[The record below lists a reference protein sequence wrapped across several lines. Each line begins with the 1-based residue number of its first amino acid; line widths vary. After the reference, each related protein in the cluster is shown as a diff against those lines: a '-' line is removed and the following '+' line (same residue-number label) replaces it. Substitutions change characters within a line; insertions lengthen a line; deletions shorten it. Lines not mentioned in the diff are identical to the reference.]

1 MDTKL
6 KNRHKLAIVL
16 ILLIIAIPT
25 MAVLSGYHAY
35 SRESEEL
42 QNELDEAA
50 LCSSDFLEEFVWAS
64 YILYSTESDAGMSKV
79 EKEQELEYDFQ
90 EEMLEFDTLYPYLEY
105 SVEDETGELVTE
117 SVVDSGKK
125 SLSSYGLAMTI
136 RYDENGIPEAKIQS
150 GEYRSGQIRELRSVL
165 NEFSR
170 RIQERYEY
178 SDRESSDVYMKTPK
192 NRTFTFAMTES
203 NLKAYMDNWYYT
215 GYTVPERTSGTI
227 LILICVV
234 AAAALLLPVFSTL
247 HTGDERIFRCPVEI
261 VLAAA
266 FFGYIVLFDNL
277 WYLFSRNQGRVEAL
291 DVLVWAG
298 VFAGTYWAAANVRH
312 LLTMGLKGYLK
323 ESSLIVRSSGKIL
336 KGGRW
341 VIEKCKAGVDK
352 IYHSFDHI
360 DIDDKNNK
368 FILKLVLVNFVILVC
383 ICSIWFFGIIA
394 LVIYSIILYLIL
406 RKYFNDLKAKYAIL
420 LKATNQMAEGNLDV
434 EITEDLG
441 IFTPFKKEMEKIR
454 QGFKLAVDKE
464 VKSQRMKTELITNVS
479 HDLKTPLTAIITYV
493 NLLKEER
500 DEEKQREYI
509 DVLER
514 KSLRLKVLI
523 EDLFEISKANSQN
536 VTLNVVD
543 VDIVNLFKQVK
554 LEMEDKITAAGLE
567 FRCEYPEEK
576 IVIPLD
582 SQKTYRIFENLLVN
596 ITKYAM
602 PHTRVYV
609 QIGRKEGKTFI
620 RLKNISAAELNF
632 KPEELTERFVRG
644 DVSRNTEGSGLGLAI
659 VKSFVELQK
668 GELKIE
674 TEADLFKVEIQ
685 F

>member
-6 KNRHKLAIVL
+6 KNRHKLAVVL
-16 ILLIIAIPT
+16 ILLMIAIPT
-25 MAVLSGYHAY
+25 MAVLSGYRGY
-35 SRESEEL
+35 SQESEEL
-42 QNELDEAA
+42 QNALDEAA
-50 LCSSDFLEEFVWAS
+50 FCSSDFMEEFVWAS
-64 YILYSTESDAGMSKV
+64 YILYSTESDAGMSKI
-79 EKEQELEYDFQ
+79 EKEQELEYLFQ
-90 EEMLEFDTLYPYLEY
+90 EEMQMFDALYPYLEY
-105 SVEDETGELVTE
+105 SVEDENGELVAE

-136 RYDENGIPEAKIQS
+136 RYDENGIPEAKIQA
-150 GEYRSGQIRELRSVL
+150 GEHKTGQIRELRSVL
-165 NEFSR
+165 NGFSR
-170 RIQERYEY
+170 RVQERYQY
-178 SDRESSDVYMKTPK
+178 SDGENQDVYMKTPK

-203 NLKAYMDNWYYT
+203 NLKAYMDNWHYAS
-215 GYTVPERTSGTI
+215 YTVSERTSGI
-227 LILICVV
+227 IIMLLCVT
-234 AAAALLLPVFSTL
+234 AAAALLLPFFSTL
-247 HTGDERIFRCPVEI
+247 HTGGERIFRCPVEI
-261 VLAAA
+261 VVAAA
-266 FFGYIVLFDNL
+266 FFGYIILFDNL
-277 WYLFSRNQGRVEAL
+277 WYLFSRNQGRVEAV

-298 VFAGTYWAAANVRH
+298 VFAGTYWVAANVRH
-312 LLTMGLKGYLK
+312 LFTMGLKGYLK
-323 ESSLIVRSSGKIL
+323 EYSLIVRSSGKIR
-336 KGGRW
+336 KGVRW
-341 VIEKCKAGVDK
+341 MIERCKAGVDK
-352 IYHSFDHI
+352 VYHSFDHI
-360 DIDDKNNK
+360 DLDDKNNK

-394 LVIYSIILYLIL
+394 LVIYSVILYLIL
-406 RKYFNDLKAKYAIL
+406 RKYFNDLKAKYAVL

-441 IFTPFKKEMEKIR
+441 IFTPFKAEMEKIR
-454 QGFKLAVDKE
+454 QGFKLAVNKE

-493 NLLKEER
+493 NLLKEEK
-500 DEEKQREYI
+500 DEEKQKEYI

-543 VDIVNLFKQVK
+543 VDLVNLFKQVK

-567 FRCEYPEEK
+567 FRCDYPEEK

-582 SQKTYRIFENLLVN
+582 SQKTFRIFENLLVN

-609 QIGRKEGKTFI
+609 RIAKEDGKTVI
-620 RLKNISAAELNF
+620 QLKNISAQELNF
-632 KPEELTERFVRG
+632 NPEELTERFVRG
-644 DVSRNTEGSGLGLAI
+644 DASRNTEGSGLGLAI

-668 GELKIE
+668 GKMKIE
-674 TEADLFKVEIQ
+674 TEADLFKVEIT

>member
-6 KNRHKLAIVL
+6 KNRHKLAVVL
-16 ILLIIAIPT
+16 ILLMIAIQT
-25 MAVLSGYHAY
+25 MVVLSGYRGY
-35 SRESEEL
+35 SQESEEL

-50 LCSSDFLEEFVWAS
+50 FCSSDFMEEFVWAS
-64 YILYSTESDAGMSKV
+64 YILYSTESDAGMSKI
-79 EKEQELEYDFQ
+79 EKEQELEYLFQ
-90 EEMLEFDTLYPYLEY
+90 EEMQMFDTLYPYLEY
-105 SVEDETGELVTE
+105 SVEDEKGELVAE

-136 RYDENGIPEAKIQS
+136 RYDENGIPEAKIQA
-150 GEYRSGQIRELRSVL
+150 GEYKTGQIRELRSVL
-165 NEFSR
+165 NGFSR
-170 RIQERYEY
+170 RVQERYQY
-178 SDRESSDVYMKTPK
+178 SNGENQDIYMKTPK

-203 NLKAYMDNWYYT
+203 NLKAYMDNWHYT
-215 GYTVPERTSGTI
+215 SYAVSERTSGI
-227 LILICVV
+227 IIMLLCVT
-234 AAAALLLPVFSTL
+234 AAAALLLPFFSTL
-247 HTGDERIFRCPVEI
+247 HTGGEKIFRCPVEI
-261 VLAAA
+261 VAAAA
-266 FFGYIVLFDNL
+266 FFGYIVLFNNL
-277 WYLFSRNQGRVEAL
+277 WYLFSRNQGRVEAA

-298 VFAGTYWAAANVRH
+298 VFAGTYWMAANVRH
-312 LLTMGLKGYLK
+312 LFTMGLKGYLK
-323 ESSLIVRSSGKIL
+323 EFSLIVRSSGKIK
-336 KGGRW
+336 KGVRRM
-341 VIEKCKAGVDK
+341 IERCKAGLDK
-352 IYHSFDHI
+352 VYHFFDHI
-360 DIDDKNNK
+360 DLDDKNNK

-394 LVIYSIILYLIL
+394 LVIYSVILYLIL
-406 RKYFNDLKAKYAIL
+406 RKYFNDLKAKYAVL

-441 IFTPFKKEMEKIR
+441 IFTPFKAEMEKIR
-454 QGFKLAVDKE
+454 QGFKLAVNKE

-493 NLLKEER
+493 NLLKEEK
-500 DEEKQREYI
+500 DEEKQKEYI

-523 EDLFEISKANSQN
+523 EDLFEISKVNSQN

-543 VDIVNLFKQVK
+543 VDLVNLFKQVK

-567 FRCEYPEEK
+567 FRCDYPEEK

-582 SQKTYRIFENLLVN
+582 SQKTFRIFENLLVN

-609 QIGRKEGKTFI
+609 RIAKEAGKTVI
-620 RLKNISAAELNF
+620 QLKNISAQELNF
-632 KPEELTERFVRG
+632 NPEELTERFVRG
-644 DVSRNTEGSGLGLAI
+644 DASRNTEGSGLGLAI

-668 GELKIE
+668 GKMKIE
-674 TEADLFKVEIQ
+674 TEADLFKVEIT

>member
-35 SRESEEL
+35 SQESENL

-64 YILYSTESDAGMSKV
+64 YILYSTESDVGMSRV

-90 EEMLEFDTLYPYLEY
+90 DEMLEFDTLYPYLEY
-105 SVEDETGELVTE
+105 SVEDETGEPVTE

-125 SLSSYGLAMTI
+125 SIASYGLAMTI
-136 RYDENGIPEAKIQS
+136 RYDENGIPEAKIQA

-165 NEFSR
+165 NGFSR
-170 RIQERYEY
+170 RVQERYEY
-178 SDRESSDVYMKTPK
+178 SDRESQDAYMNTPK
-192 NRTFTFAMTES
+192 NRTFTFAMTKS

-215 GYTVPERTSGTI
+215 GYAVSERTSGVI
-227 LILICVV
+227 LILLCVV
-234 AAAALLLPVFSTL
+234 AAAALLLPIFSTL

-261 VLAAA
+261 VVAAA

-312 LLTMGLKGYLK
+312 LFTMGLKGYLK
-323 ESSLIVRSSGKIL
+323 ESSLIVRSSGKIR
-336 KGGRW
+336 KGVRW
-341 VIEKCKAGVDK
+341 IIEKCKEGVDK
-352 IYHSFDHI
+352 IYRSFDHI
-360 DIDDKNNK
+360 DMDDKNNK

-383 ICSIWFFGIIA
+383 ICSIWVFGIIA

-420 LKATNQMAEGNLDV
+420 LKTTNQMAEGNLDV

-493 NLLKEER
+493 NLLKEEK
-500 DEEKQREYI
+500 DEEKQKEYI

-543 VDIVNLFKQVK
+543 VDIINLFKQVK
-554 LEMEDKITAAGLE
+554 LEMEDKIAAAGLE
-567 FRCEYPEEK
+567 FRCDYPEEK

-609 QIGRKEGKTFI
+609 QIFRKEGKTII

>member
-6 KNRHKLAIVL
+6 KNRHKLAVVL
-16 ILLIIAIPT
+16 ILLMIAIPT
-25 MAVLSGYHAY
+25 MAVLSGYRGY
-35 SRESEEL
+35 SQESEEL
-42 QNELDEAA
+42 QNALNEAA
-50 LCSSDFLEEFVWAS
+50 FCSSDFMEEFVWAS
-64 YILYSTESDAGMSKV
+64 YILYSTESDAGMSKI
-79 EKEQELEYDFQ
+79 EKEQELEYLFQ
-90 EEMLEFDTLYPYLEY
+90 EEMQMFDALYPYLEY
-105 SVEDETGELVTE
+105 FVEDENGELVAE

-136 RYDENGIPEAKIQS
+136 RYDENGIPEAKIQA
-150 GEYRSGQIRELRSVL
+150 GEHKTGQIRELRSVL
-165 NEFSR
+165 NGFSR
-170 RIQERYEY
+170 RVQERYQY
-178 SDRESSDVYMKTPK
+178 SDGENQDVYMKTPK

-203 NLKAYMDNWYYT
+203 NLKAYMDNWHYAS
-215 GYTVPERTSGTI
+215 YTVSERTSGI
-227 LILICVV
+227 IIMLLCVT
-234 AAAALLLPVFSTL
+234 AAAALLLPFFSTL
-247 HTGDERIFRCPVEI
+247 HTGGERIFRCPVEI
-261 VLAAA
+261 VVAAA
-266 FFGYIVLFDNL
+266 FFGYIILFDNL
-277 WYLFSRNQGRVEAL
+277 WYLFSGNQGRVEAV

-298 VFAGTYWAAANVRH
+298 VFAGTYWVAANVRH
-312 LLTMGLKGYLK
+312 LFTMGLKGYLK
-323 ESSLIVRSSGKIL
+323 EYSLIVRSSGKIC
-336 KGGRW
+336 KGVRW
-341 VIEKCKAGVDK
+341 MIERCKAGVDK
-352 IYHSFDHI
+352 VYHSFDHI
-360 DIDDKNNK
+360 DLDDKNNK

-394 LVIYSIILYLIL
+394 LVIYSVILYLIL
-406 RKYFNDLKAKYAIL
+406 RKYFNDLKAKYAVL

-441 IFTPFKKEMEKIR
+441 IFTPFKAEMEKIR
-454 QGFKLAVDKE
+454 QGFKLAVNKE

-493 NLLKEER
+493 NLLKEEK
-500 DEEKQREYI
+500 DEEKQKEYI

-543 VDIVNLFKQVK
+543 VDLVNLFKQVK

-567 FRCEYPEEK
+567 FRCDYPEEK

-582 SQKTYRIFENLLVN
+582 SQKTFRIFENLLVN

-609 QIGRKEGKTFI
+609 RIAKEDGKTVI
-620 RLKNISAAELNF
+620 QLKNISAQELNF
-632 KPEELTERFVRG
+632 NPEELTERFVRG
-644 DVSRNTEGSGLGLAI
+644 DASRNTEGSGLGLAI

-668 GELKIE
+668 GKMKIE
-674 TEADLFKVEIQ
+674 TEADLFKVEIT

>member
-1 MDTKL
+1 
-6 KNRHKLAIVL
+6 
-16 ILLIIAIPT
+16 
-25 MAVLSGYHAY
+25 
-35 SRESEEL
+35 
-42 QNELDEAA
+42 
-50 LCSSDFLEEFVWAS
+50 
-64 YILYSTESDAGMSKV
+64 
-79 EKEQELEYDFQ
+79 
-90 EEMLEFDTLYPYLEY
+90 MLP
-105 SVEDETGELVTE
+105 
-117 SVVDSGKK
+117 
-125 SLSSYGLAMTI
+125 I
-136 RYDENGIPEAKIQS
+136 
-150 GEYRSGQIRELRSVL
+150 
-165 NEFSR
+165 
-170 RIQERYEY
+170 
-178 SDRESSDVYMKTPK
+178 
-192 NRTFTFAMTES
+192 
-203 NLKAYMDNWYYT
+203 
-215 GYTVPERTSGTI
+215 
-227 LILICVV
+227 
-234 AAAALLLPVFSTL
+234 FSTL

-261 VLAAA
+261 VVAAA

-312 LLTMGLKGYLK
+312 LFTMGLKGYLK
-323 ESSLIVRSSGKIL
+323 ESSLIVRSSGKIR
-336 KGGRW
+336 KGVRW
-341 VIEKCKAGVDK
+341 IIEKCKEGVDK
-352 IYHSFDHI
+352 IYRSFDHI
-360 DIDDKNNK
+360 DMDDKNNK

-383 ICSIWFFGIIA
+383 ICSIWVFGIIA

-420 LKATNQMAEGNLDV
+420 LKTTNQMAEGNLDV

-493 NLLKEER
+493 NLLKEEK
-500 DEEKQREYI
+500 DEEKQKEYI

-543 VDIVNLFKQVK
+543 VDIINLFKQVK
-554 LEMEDKITAAGLE
+554 LEMEDKIAAAGLE
-567 FRCEYPEEK
+567 FRCDYPEEK

-609 QIGRKEGKTFI
+609 QIFRKEGKTII

>member
-25 MAVLSGYHAY
+25 MAVLSGYRAY
-35 SRESEEL
+35 SQESENL

-64 YILYSTESDAGMSKV
+64 YILYSTESDVGMSRV

-90 EEMLEFDTLYPYLEY
+90 DEMLEFDTLYPYLEY

-125 SLSSYGLAMTI
+125 SIASYGLAMTI
-136 RYDENGIPEAKIQS
+136 RYDENGIPEAKIQA

-165 NEFSR
+165 NGFSR
-170 RIQERYEY
+170 RVQERYEY
-178 SDRESSDVYMKTPK
+178 SDRESQDAYMKTPK
-192 NRTFTFAMTES
+192 NRTFTFAMTKS
-203 NLKAYMDNWYYT
+203 NLKAYMDNWHYT
-215 GYTVPERTSGTI
+215 GYAVSERTSGVI
-227 LILICVV
+227 LILLCIV
-234 AAAALLLPVFSTL
+234 AAAALLLPIFSTL

-261 VLAAA
+261 VVAAA

-312 LLTMGLKGYLK
+312 LFTMGLKGYLK
-323 ESSLIVRSSGKIL
+323 GSSLIVRSSGKIR
-336 KGGRW
+336 KGVRW
-341 VIEKCKAGVDK
+341 IIEKCKEGVDK
-352 IYHSFDHI
+352 IYRSFDHI
-360 DIDDKNNK
+360 DMDDKNNK

-383 ICSIWFFGIIA
+383 ICSIWVFGIIA

-493 NLLKEER
+493 NLLKEEK
-500 DEEKQREYI
+500 DEEKQKEYI

-543 VDIVNLFKQVK
+543 VDIINLFKQVK
-554 LEMEDKITAAGLE
+554 LEMEDKIAAAGLE
-567 FRCEYPEEK
+567 FRCDYPEEK

-609 QIGRKEGKTFI
+609 QIFRKEGKTII

>member
-35 SRESEEL
+35 SQESENL

-64 YILYSTESDAGMSKV
+64 YILYSTESDVGMSRV

-90 EEMLEFDTLYPYLEY
+90 DEMLEFDTLYPYLEY

-125 SLSSYGLAMTI
+125 SIASYGLAMTI
-136 RYDENGIPEAKIQS
+136 RYDENGIPEAKIQA

-165 NEFSR
+165 NGFSR
-170 RIQERYEY
+170 KVQERYEY
-178 SDRESSDVYMKTPK
+178 SDRESSEAYMKTPK
-192 NRTFTFAMTES
+192 NRTFTFAMTKS
-203 NLKAYMDNWYYT
+203 NLKAYMDNWLYT
-215 GYTVPERTSGTI
+215 GYEVSERTSGVI
-227 LILICVV
+227 LIFLCVV
-234 AAAALLLPVFSTL
+234 AAAALLLPIFSTL

-261 VLAAA
+261 VVAAA

-277 WYLFSRNQGRVEAL
+277 WYLFSRNQGRVEVL
-291 DVLVWAG
+291 DVLVWTG

-312 LLTMGLKGYLK
+312 LFTMGLKGYLK
-323 ESSLIVRSSGKIL
+323 EYSLIVRSSGKIR
-336 KGGRW
+336 KGVRW
-341 VIEKCKAGVDK
+341 IIEKCKEGVDK
-352 IYHSFDHI
+352 IYRSFDHI
-360 DIDDKNNK
+360 DMDDKNNK

-383 ICSIWFFGIIA
+383 ICSIWVFGIIA
-394 LVIYSIILYLIL
+394 LVIYSVILYLIL

-420 LKATNQMAEGNLDV
+420 LKTTNQMAEGNLDV

-493 NLLKEER
+493 NLLKEEK
-500 DEEKQREYI
+500 DEEKQKEYI

-543 VDIVNLFKQVK
+543 VDIINLFKQVK
-554 LEMEDKITAAGLE
+554 LEMEDKIAAAGLE
-567 FRCEYPEEK
+567 FRCDYPEEK

-609 QIGRKEGKTFI
+609 QIFRKEGKTII

-674 TEADLFKVEIQ
+674 TEADLFKVEIT

>member
-16 ILLIIAIPT
+16 ILLIISIPT
-25 MAVLSGYHAY
+25 MAVLSGYYAY

-170 RIQERYEY
+170 KVQERYEY
-178 SDRESSDVYMKTPK
+178 SDRESQDVYMKTPK

-203 NLKAYMDNWYYT
+203 NLKAYMDNWHYT

-312 LLTMGLKGYLK
+312 LFTMGLKGYLK
-323 ESSLIVRSSGKIL
+323 ESSLIVRSSGKIS
-336 KGGRW
+336 KGVRW
-341 VIEKCKAGVDK
+341 IIEKCKEGVDK
-352 IYHSFDHI
+352 IYRSFDHI
-360 DIDDKNNK
+360 DMDDKNNK

-383 ICSIWFFGIIA
+383 ICSIWVFGIIA

-493 NLLKEER
+493 NLLKEEK
-500 DEEKQREYI
+500 DEEKQKEYI

-543 VDIVNLFKQVK
+543 VDIINLFKQVK
-554 LEMEDKITAAGLE
+554 LEMEDKIVAAGLE
-567 FRCEYPEEK
+567 FRCDYQEEK

-609 QIGRKEGKTFI
+609 QIGRKEGKTII

-659 VKSFVELQK
+659 AKSFVELQK

>member
-1 MDTKL
+1 
-6 KNRHKLAIVL
+6 
-16 ILLIIAIPT
+16 
-25 MAVLSGYHAY
+25 
-35 SRESEEL
+35 
-42 QNELDEAA
+42 
-50 LCSSDFLEEFVWAS
+50 
-64 YILYSTESDAGMSKV
+64 
-79 EKEQELEYDFQ
+79 
-90 EEMLEFDTLYPYLEY
+90 
-105 SVEDETGELVTE
+105 
-117 SVVDSGKK
+117 
-125 SLSSYGLAMTI
+125 
-136 RYDENGIPEAKIQS
+136 
-150 GEYRSGQIRELRSVL
+150 
-165 NEFSR
+165 
-170 RIQERYEY
+170 
-178 SDRESSDVYMKTPK
+178 
-192 NRTFTFAMTES
+192 
-203 NLKAYMDNWYYT
+203 
-215 GYTVPERTSGTI
+215 
-227 LILICVV
+227 
-234 AAAALLLPVFSTL
+234 
-247 HTGDERIFRCPVEI
+247 
-261 VLAAA
+261 
-266 FFGYIVLFDNL
+266 
-277 WYLFSRNQGRVEAL
+277 
-291 DVLVWAG
+291 
-298 VFAGTYWAAANVRH
+298 
-312 LLTMGLKGYLK
+312 MGLKGYLK
-323 ESSLIVRSSGKIL
+323 ESSLIVRSSGKIR
-336 KGGRW
+336 KGVRW
-341 VIEKCKAGVDK
+341 IIEKCKEGVDK
-352 IYHSFDHI
+352 IYRSFDHI
-360 DIDDKNNK
+360 DMDDKNNK

-383 ICSIWFFGIIA
+383 ICSIWVFGIIA

-420 LKATNQMAEGNLDV
+420 LKTTNQMAEGNLDV

-493 NLLKEER
+493 NLLKEEK
-500 DEEKQREYI
+500 DEEKQKEYI

-543 VDIVNLFKQVK
+543 VDIINLFKQVK
-554 LEMEDKITAAGLE
+554 LEMEDKIAAAGLE
-567 FRCEYPEEK
+567 FRCDYPEEK

-609 QIGRKEGKTFI
+609 QIFRKEGKTII

>member
-25 MAVLSGYHAY
+25 MAVLSGYYAY

-203 NLKAYMDNWYYT
+203 NLKAYMDNWHYT

-312 LLTMGLKGYLK
+312 LFTMGLKGYLK
-323 ESSLIVRSSGKIL
+323 ESSLIVRSSGKIS
-336 KGGRW
+336 KGVRW
-341 VIEKCKAGVDK
+341 IIEKCKEGVDK
-352 IYHSFDHI
+352 IYRSFDHI
-360 DIDDKNNK
+360 DMDDKNNK

-383 ICSIWFFGIIA
+383 ICSIWVFGIIA

-493 NLLKEER
+493 NLLKEEK
-500 DEEKQREYI
+500 DEEKQKEYI

-543 VDIVNLFKQVK
+543 VDIINLFKQVK
-554 LEMEDKITAAGLE
+554 LEMEDKIAAAGLE
-567 FRCEYPEEK
+567 FRCDYQEEK

-609 QIGRKEGKTFI
+609 QIGRKEGKTII

-659 VKSFVELQK
+659 AKSFVELQK

>member
-6 KNRHKLAIVL
+6 KNRHKLAVVL
-16 ILLIIAIPT
+16 ILLMIAIPT
-25 MAVLSGYHAY
+25 MAVLSGYRGY
-35 SRESEEL
+35 SQESEEL
-42 QNELDEAA
+42 QNALDEAA
-50 LCSSDFLEEFVWAS
+50 FCSSDFMEEFVWAS
-64 YILYSTESDAGMSKV
+64 YILYSTESDAGMSKI
-79 EKEQELEYDFQ
+79 EKEQELEYLFQ
-90 EEMLEFDTLYPYLEY
+90 EEMQMFDALYPYLEY
-105 SVEDETGELVTE
+105 SVEDENGELVAE

-136 RYDENGIPEAKIQS
+136 RYDENGIPEAKIQA
-150 GEYRSGQIRELRSVL
+150 GEHKTGQIRELRSVL
-165 NEFSR
+165 NGFSR
-170 RIQERYEY
+170 RVQERYQY
-178 SDRESSDVYMKTPK
+178 SDGENQDVYMKTPK

-203 NLKAYMDNWYYT
+203 NLKAYMDNWHYAS
-215 GYTVPERTSGTI
+215 YTVSERTSGI
-227 LILICVV
+227 IIMLLCVT
-234 AAAALLLPVFSTL
+234 AAAALLLPFFSTL
-247 HTGDERIFRCPVEI
+247 HTGGERIFRCPVEI
-261 VLAAA
+261 VVAAA
-266 FFGYIVLFDNL
+266 FFGYIILFDNL
-277 WYLFSRNQGRVEAL
+277 WYLFSRNQGRVEAV

-298 VFAGTYWAAANVRH
+298 VFAGTYWVAANVRH
-312 LLTMGLKGYLK
+312 LFTMGLKGYLK
-323 ESSLIVRSSGKIL
+323 EYSLIVRSSGKIR
-336 KGGRW
+336 KGVRW
-341 VIEKCKAGVDK
+341 MIERCKAGVDK
-352 IYHSFDHI
+352 VYHSFDHI
-360 DIDDKNNK
+360 DLDDKNNK

-394 LVIYSIILYLIL
+394 LVIYSVILYLIL
-406 RKYFNDLKAKYAIL
+406 RKYFNDLKAKYAVL

-441 IFTPFKKEMEKIR
+441 IFTPFKAEMEKIR
-454 QGFKLAVDKE
+454 QGFKLAVNKE

-493 NLLKEER
+493 NLLKEEK
-500 DEEKQREYI
+500 DEEKQKEYI

-543 VDIVNLFKQVK
+543 VDLVNLFKQVK

-567 FRCEYPEEK
+567 FRCDYPEEK

-582 SQKTYRIFENLLVN
+582 SQKTFRIFENLLVN

-609 QIGRKEGKTFI
+609 RIAKEDGKTVI
-620 RLKNISAAELNF
+620 QLKNISAQELNF
-632 KPEELTERFVRG
+632 NPEKLTERFVRG
-644 DVSRNTEGSGLGLAI
+644 DASRNTEGSGLGLAI

-668 GELKIE
+668 GKMKIE
-674 TEADLFKVEIQ
+674 TEADLFKVEIT

>member
-6 KNRHKLAIVL
+6 KNRHKLAVVL
-16 ILLIIAIPT
+16 ILLMIAIPT
-25 MAVLSGYHAY
+25 MAVLSGYRGY
-35 SRESEEL
+35 SQESEEL
-42 QNELDEAA
+42 QNALDEAA
-50 LCSSDFLEEFVWAS
+50 FCSSDFMEEFVWAS
-64 YILYSTESDAGMSKV
+64 YILYSTESDAGMSKI
-79 EKEQELEYDFQ
+79 EKEQELEYLFQ
-90 EEMLEFDTLYPYLEY
+90 EEMQMFDALYPYLEY
-105 SVEDETGELVTE
+105 SVEDENGELVAE

-136 RYDENGIPEAKIQS
+136 RYDENGIPEAKIQA
-150 GEYRSGQIRELRSVL
+150 GEHKTGQIRELRSVL
-165 NEFSR
+165 NGFSR
-170 RIQERYEY
+170 RVQERYQY
-178 SDRESSDVYMKTPK
+178 SDGENQDVYMKTPK

-203 NLKAYMDNWYYT
+203 NLKAYMDNWHYAS
-215 GYTVPERTSGTI
+215 YTVSERTSGI
-227 LILICVV
+227 IIMLLCVT
-234 AAAALLLPVFSTL
+234 AAAALLLPFFSTL
-247 HTGDERIFRCPVEI
+247 HTGGERIFRCPVEI
-261 VLAAA
+261 VVAAA
-266 FFGYIVLFDNL
+266 FFGYIILFDNL
-277 WYLFSRNQGRVEAL
+277 WYLFSRNQGRVEAV

-298 VFAGTYWAAANVRH
+298 VFAGTYWVAANVRH
-312 LLTMGLKGYLK
+312 LFTMGLKGYLK
-323 ESSLIVRSSGKIL
+323 EYSLIVRSSGKIR
-336 KGGRW
+336 KGVRW
-341 VIEKCKAGVDK
+341 MIERCKAGVDK
-352 IYHSFDHI
+352 VYHSFDHI
-360 DIDDKNNK
+360 DLDDKNNK

-394 LVIYSIILYLIL
+394 LVIYSVILYLIL
-406 RKYFNDLKAKYAIL
+406 RKYFNDLKAKYAVL

-441 IFTPFKKEMEKIR
+441 IFTPFKAEMEKIR
-454 QGFKLAVDKE
+454 QGFKLAVNKE

-493 NLLKEER
+493 NLLKEEK
-500 DEEKQREYI
+500 DEEKQKEYI

-543 VDIVNLFKQVK
+543 VDLVNLFKQVK
-554 LEMEDKITAAGLE
+554 MEMEDKITAAGLE
-567 FRCEYPEEK
+567 FRCDYPEEK

-582 SQKTYRIFENLLVN
+582 SQKTFRIFENLLVN

-609 QIGRKEGKTFI
+609 RIAKEDGKTVI
-620 RLKNISAAELNF
+620 QLKNISAQELNF
-632 KPEELTERFVRG
+632 NPEELTERFVRG

-668 GELKIE
+668 GKMKIE
-674 TEADLFKVEIQ
+674 TEADLFKVEIT

>member
-6 KNRHKLAIVL
+6 KNRHKLAVVL
-16 ILLIIAIPT
+16 ILLMIAIPT
-25 MAVLSGYHAY
+25 MAVLSGYRGY
-35 SRESEEL
+35 SQESEEL
-42 QNELDEAA
+42 QNALNEAA
-50 LCSSDFLEEFVWAS
+50 FCSSDFMEEFVWAS
-64 YILYSTESDAGMSKV
+64 YILYSTESDAGMSKI
-79 EKEQELEYDFQ
+79 EKEQELEYLFQ
-90 EEMLEFDTLYPYLEY
+90 EEMQMFDALYPYLEY
-105 SVEDETGELVTE
+105 SVEDENGELVAE

-136 RYDENGIPEAKIQS
+136 RYDENGIPEAKIQA
-150 GEYRSGQIRELRSVL
+150 GEHKTGQIRELRSVL
-165 NEFSR
+165 NGFSR
-170 RIQERYEY
+170 RVQERYQY
-178 SDRESSDVYMKTPK
+178 SDGENQDVYMKTPK

-203 NLKAYMDNWYYT
+203 NLKAYMDNWHYAS
-215 GYTVPERTSGTI
+215 YTVSERTSGI
-227 LILICVV
+227 IIMLLCVT
-234 AAAALLLPVFSTL
+234 AAAALLLPFFSTL
-247 HTGDERIFRCPVEI
+247 HTGGERIFRCPVEI
-261 VLAAA
+261 VVAAA
-266 FFGYIVLFDNL
+266 FFGYIILFDNL
-277 WYLFSRNQGRVEAL
+277 WYLFSRNQGRVEAV

-298 VFAGTYWAAANVRH
+298 VFAGTYWVAANVRH
-312 LLTMGLKGYLK
+312 LFTMGLKGYLK
-323 ESSLIVRSSGKIL
+323 EYSLIVRSSGKIR
-336 KGGRW
+336 KGVRW
-341 VIEKCKAGVDK
+341 MIERCKAGVDK
-352 IYHSFDHI
+352 VYHSFDHI
-360 DIDDKNNK
+360 DLDDKNNK

-394 LVIYSIILYLIL
+394 LVIYSVILYLIL
-406 RKYFNDLKAKYAIL
+406 RKYFNDLKAKYAVL

-441 IFTPFKKEMEKIR
+441 IFTPFKAEMEKIR
-454 QGFKLAVDKE
+454 QGFKLAVNKE

-493 NLLKEER
+493 NLLKEEK
-500 DEEKQREYI
+500 DEEKQKEYI

-543 VDIVNLFKQVK
+543 VDLVNLFKQVK

-567 FRCEYPEEK
+567 FRCDYPEEK

-582 SQKTYRIFENLLVN
+582 SQKTFRIFENLLVN

-609 QIGRKEGKTFI
+609 RIAKEDGKTVI
-620 RLKNISAAELNF
+620 QLKNISAQELNF
-632 KPEELTERFVRG
+632 NPEELTERFVRG
-644 DVSRNTEGSGLGLAI
+644 DASRNTEGSGLGLAI

-668 GELKIE
+668 GKMKIE
-674 TEADLFKVEIQ
+674 TEADLFKVEIT

>member
-16 ILLIIAIPT
+16 ILLMIAIPT
-25 MAVLSGYHAY
+25 MAVLSGYPAY
-35 SRESEEL
+35 SRECENL

-90 EEMLEFDTLYPYLEY
+90 EELNEFDNLYPYLEY
-105 SVEDETGELVTE
+105 SVEDEEGKTVAE
-117 SVVDSGKK
+117 SVVNSGKK
-125 SLSSYGLAMTI
+125 SIASYGLAMTI
-136 RYDENGIPEAKIQS
+136 HYDRNGIPEAKIQA
-150 GEYRSGQIRELRSVL
+150 GEYKSGQIRELRSVL

-170 RIQERYEY
+170 NIQDRYQY
-178 SDRESSDVYMKTPK
+178 SAEESADVYMRTPK

-203 NLKAYMDNWYYT
+203 NLKAYMDNWHYT
-215 GYTVPERTSGTI
+215 GYMVSERTSGVI
-227 LILICVV
+227 LILLCVV
-234 AAAALLLPVFSTL
+234 AAAALLLPIFSTL
-247 HTGDERIFRCPVEI
+247 YTGTEKIFRCPMEI
-261 VLAAA
+261 VVAAA
-266 FFGYIVLFDNL
+266 FFGYIILFDNL

-291 DVLVWAG
+291 DVLVWTG

-312 LLTMGLKGYLK
+312 LFTMGLKGYLK
-323 ESSLIVRSSGKIL
+323 ENSLIVRFSGKIK
-336 KGGRW
+336 KGVRW
-341 VIEKCKAGVDK
+341 MIEKCKAGLDK
-352 IYHSFDHI
+352 IYRSFDYI
-360 DIDDKNNK
+360 DLDDKNNR

-383 ICSIWFFGIIA
+383 ICSIWVFGIIA
-394 LVIYSIILYLIL
+394 LVIYSVILFLIL

-441 IFTPFKKEMEKIR
+441 VFTPFKAEMEKIR

-493 NLLKEER
+493 NLLKEEK
-500 DEEKQREYI
+500 DEEKQKEYI

-554 LEMEDKITAAGLE
+554 LEMEDKFAAAGLE
-567 FRCEYPEEK
+567 FRCDYPEEK

-582 SQKTYRIFENLLVN
+582 SQKTFRIFENLLVN

-609 QIGRKEGKTFI
+609 RIAREAGKTVI
-620 RLKNISAAELNF
+620 QLKNMSAQELNF
-632 KPEELTERFVRG
+632 NPVELTERFVRG

-668 GELKIE
+668 GEMQIE
-674 TEADLFKVEIQ
+674 TEADLFKVEIT

>member
-25 MAVLSGYHAY
+25 MVVLSGYHAY
-35 SRESEEL
+35 SQESENL

-64 YILYSTESDAGMSKV
+64 YILYSTESDVGMSRV

-90 EEMLEFDTLYPYLEY
+90 DEMLEFDTLYPYLEY
-105 SVEDETGELVTE
+105 SVEDETGEPVTE

-125 SLSSYGLAMTI
+125 SIASYGLAMTI
-136 RYDENGIPEAKIQS
+136 RYDENGIPEAKIQA

-165 NEFSR
+165 NGFSR
-170 RIQERYEY
+170 RVQERYEY
-178 SDRESSDVYMKTPK
+178 SDRESQDAYMNTPK
-192 NRTFTFAMTES
+192 NRTFTFAMTKS

-215 GYTVPERTSGTI
+215 GYAVSERTSGVI
-227 LILICVV
+227 LILLCVV
-234 AAAALLLPVFSTL
+234 AAAALLLPIFSTL

-261 VLAAA
+261 VVAAA

-312 LLTMGLKGYLK
+312 LFTMGLKGYLK
-323 ESSLIVRSSGKIL
+323 ESSLIVRSSGKIR
-336 KGGRW
+336 KGVRW
-341 VIEKCKAGVDK
+341 IIEKCKEGVDK
-352 IYHSFDHI
+352 IYRSFDHI
-360 DIDDKNNK
+360 DMDDKNNK

-383 ICSIWFFGIIA
+383 ICSIWVFGIIA

-420 LKATNQMAEGNLDV
+420 LKTTNQMAEGNLDV

-493 NLLKEER
+493 NLLKEEK
-500 DEEKQREYI
+500 DEEKQKEYI

-543 VDIVNLFKQVK
+543 VDIINLFKQVK
-554 LEMEDKITAAGLE
+554 LEMEDKIAAAGLE
-567 FRCEYPEEK
+567 FRCDYPEEK

-609 QIGRKEGKTFI
+609 QIFRKEGKTII

>member
-35 SRESEEL
+35 SQESENL

-64 YILYSTESDAGMSKV
+64 YILYSTESDVGMSRV

-90 EEMLEFDTLYPYLEY
+90 DEMLEFDTLYPYLEY
-105 SVEDETGELVTE
+105 SVEDETGEPVTE

-125 SLSSYGLAMTI
+125 SIASYGLAMTI
-136 RYDENGIPEAKIQS
+136 RYDENGIPEAKIQA

-165 NEFSR
+165 NGFSR
-170 RIQERYEY
+170 RVQERYEY
-178 SDRESSDVYMKTPK
+178 SDRESQDAYMNTPK
-192 NRTFTFAMTES
+192 NRTFTFAMTKS

-215 GYTVPERTSGTI
+215 GYAVSERTSGVI
-227 LILICVV
+227 LILLCVV
-234 AAAALLLPVFSTL
+234 AAALLLPIFSTL

-261 VLAAA
+261 VVAAA

-312 LLTMGLKGYLK
+312 LFTMGLKGYLK
-323 ESSLIVRSSGKIL
+323 ESSLIVRSSGKIR
-336 KGGRW
+336 KGVRW
-341 VIEKCKAGVDK
+341 IIEKCKEGVDK
-352 IYHSFDHI
+352 IYRSFDHI
-360 DIDDKNNK
+360 DMDDKNNK

-383 ICSIWFFGIIA
+383 ICSIWVFGIIA

-420 LKATNQMAEGNLDV
+420 LKTTNQMAEGNLDV

-493 NLLKEER
+493 NLLKEEK
-500 DEEKQREYI
+500 DEEKQKEYI

-543 VDIVNLFKQVK
+543 VDIINLFKQVK
-554 LEMEDKITAAGLE
+554 LEMEDKIAAAGLE
-567 FRCEYPEEK
+567 FRCDYPEEK

-609 QIGRKEGKTFI
+609 QIFRKEGKTII

>member
-16 ILLIIAIPT
+16 ILLMIAIPT
-25 MAVLSGYHAY
+25 MAVLSGYSAY
-35 SRESEEL
+35 SRECEKL
-42 QNELDEAA
+42 QNELDEEA

-90 EEMLEFDTLYPYLEY
+90 EELNEFDNLYPYLEY
-105 SVEDETGELVTE
+105 SVEDEEGKTVAE
-117 SVVDSGKK
+117 SVVNSGKK
-125 SLSSYGLAMTI
+125 SIASYGLAMTI
-136 RYDENGIPEAKIQS
+136 HYDQNGIPEAKIQA
-150 GEYRSGQIRELRSVL
+150 GEYKSGQIRELRSVL

-170 RIQERYEY
+170 NIQDRYQY
-178 SDRESSDVYMKTPK
+178 SAEESADVYMRTPK

-203 NLKAYMDNWYYT
+203 NLKAYMDNWHYT
-215 GYTVPERTSGTI
+215 GYMVPERISGVI
-227 LILICVV
+227 LILLCVV
-234 AAAALLLPVFSTL
+234 AAAALLLPIFSTL
-247 HTGDERIFRCPVEI
+247 HTGTEKIFRCPMEI
-261 VLAAA
+261 VVAAA

-291 DVLVWAG
+291 DVLVWTG

-312 LLTMGLKGYLK
+312 LFTMGLKGYLK
-323 ESSLIVRSSGKIL
+323 ENSLIVHSSGKIK
-336 KGGRW
+336 KGVRW
-341 VIEKCKAGVDK
+341 MIEKCKAGLDK
-352 IYHSFDHI
+352 IYRSFDHI
-360 DIDDKNNK
+360 DLDDKNNR

-383 ICSIWFFGIIA
+383 ICSIWVFGIIA
-394 LVIYSIILYLIL
+394 LVIYSVILYLIL

-441 IFTPFKKEMEKIR
+441 VFTPFKAEMEKIR

-493 NLLKEER
+493 NLLKEEK
-500 DEEKQREYI
+500 DEEKQKEYI

-554 LEMEDKITAAGLE
+554 LEMEDKFAAAGLE
-567 FRCEYPEEK
+567 FRCDYPEEK

-582 SQKTYRIFENLLVN
+582 SQKTFRIFENLLVN

-609 QIGRKEGKTFI
+609 RIAREAGRTVI
-620 RLKNISAAELNF
+620 QLKNMSAQELNF
-632 KPEELTERFVRG
+632 NPEELTERFVRG

-659 VKSFVELQK
+659 VKSFVEVQK
-668 GELKIE
+668 GEMQIE
-674 TEADLFKVEIQ
+674 TEADLFKVEIT

>member
-35 SRESEEL
+35 SQESENL
-42 QNELDEAA
+42 QKELDEAA

-64 YILYSTESDAGMSKV
+64 YILYSTESDVGMSRV

-90 EEMLEFDTLYPYLEY
+90 DEMLEFDTLYPYLEY

-125 SLSSYGLAMTI
+125 SIASYGLAMTI
-136 RYDENGIPEAKIQS
+136 RYDENGIPEAKIQA

-165 NEFSR
+165 NGFSR
-170 RIQERYEY
+170 KVQERYEY
-178 SDRESSDVYMKTPK
+178 SDRESSEAYMKTPK
-192 NRTFTFAMTES
+192 NRTFTFAMTKS
-203 NLKAYMDNWYYT
+203 NLKAYMDNWHYT
-215 GYTVPERTSGTI
+215 GYTVSERTSGVI
-227 LILICVV
+227 LIFLCVV
-234 AAAALLLPVFSTL
+234 AAAALLLPIFSTL

-261 VLAAA
+261 VAAAA

-291 DVLVWAG
+291 DVLVWTG

-312 LLTMGLKGYLK
+312 LFTMGLKGYLK
-323 ESSLIVRSSGKIL
+323 ESSLIVRSSGKIR
-336 KGGRW
+336 KGVRW
-341 VIEKCKAGVDK
+341 IIEKCKEGVDK
-352 IYHSFDHI
+352 IYRSFDHI
-360 DIDDKNNK
+360 DLDDKNNK

-383 ICSIWFFGIIA
+383 ICSIWVFGIIA

-454 QGFKLAVDKE
+454 QGFKFAVDKE

-493 NLLKEER
+493 NLLKEEK
-500 DEEKQREYI
+500 DEEKQKEYI

-543 VDIVNLFKQVK
+543 VDIINLFKQVK
-554 LEMEDKITAAGLE
+554 LEMEDKIAAAGLE
-567 FRCEYPEEK
+567 FRCDYPEEK

-609 QIGRKEGKTFI
+609 QIFRKEGKTII

-674 TEADLFKVEIQ
+674 TEADLFKVEIL

>member
-25 MAVLSGYHAY
+25 MAVLSRYPSY
-35 SRESEEL
+35 SRECENLE
-42 QNELDEAA
+42 NELDEAA

-64 YILYSTESDAGMSKV
+64 YILYSTESDARMSKV

-90 EEMLEFDTLYPYLEY
+90 EELNEFDILYPYLEY
-105 SVEDETGELVTE
+105 SVEDEEGKMVAE
-117 SVVDSGKK
+117 SVVNSGKK
-125 SLSSYGLAMTI
+125 SIASYGLAMTI
-136 RYDENGIPEAKIQS
+136 RYDENGIPEAKIQA
-150 GEYRSGQIRELRSVL
+150 GEYKSGQIRELRSVL

-170 RIQERYEY
+170 NIQDRYQY
-178 SDRESSDVYMKTPK
+178 SAEESADVYMRTPK

-203 NLKAYMDNWYYT
+203 NLKAYMDNWYYI
-215 GYTVPERTSGTI
+215 GYTVPERISGVI
-227 LILICVV
+227 LILLCVV
-234 AAAALLLPVFSTL
+234 AAAALLLPIFSTL
-247 HTGDERIFRCPVEI
+247 HTGEEKIFRCPIEI
-261 VLAAA
+261 VTVAAL
-266 FFGYIVLFDNL
+266 FGYIVLFNNL

-298 VFAGTYWAAANVRH
+298 AFAGAYWAASNIRP
-312 LLTMGLKGYLK
+312 LFTMGLKGYLK
-323 ESSLIVRSSGKIL
+323 ENSLIVRSSGKIR
-336 KGGRW
+336 KGVRW
-341 VIEKCKAGVDK
+341 IIEKCKAGLDK
-352 IYHSFDHI
+352 IYRSFDHV
-360 DIDDKNNK
+360 DLDDKNNR

-383 ICSIWFFGIIA
+383 ICAIWVFGIIA
-394 LVIYSIILYLIL
+394 LVIYSVILFLIL

-441 IFTPFKKEMEKIR
+441 IFTPFKAEMEKIR

-493 NLLKEER
+493 NLLKEEKE
-500 DEEKQREYI
+500 EEKQKEYI

-514 KSLRLKVLI
+514 KSLRLKALI

-554 LEMEDKITAAGLE
+554 LELEDKITQAGLE
-567 FRCEYPEEK
+567 FRCDYPEEK

-582 SQKTYRIFENLLVN
+582 SQKTFRIFENLLVN

-609 QIGRKEGKTFI
+609 RIAREAGKTVI
-620 RLKNISAAELNF
+620 QLKNISAQELNF
-632 KPEELTERFVRG
+632 NPEELTERFVRG
-644 DVSRNTEGSGLGLAI
+644 DEARNTEGSGLGLAI

-674 TEADLFKVEIQ
+674 TEADLFKVKIT

>member
-25 MAVLSGYHAY
+25 MVVLSGYHAY
-35 SRESEEL
+35 SQESENL

-64 YILYSTESDAGMSKV
+64 YILYSTESDVGMSRV

-90 EEMLEFDTLYPYLEY
+90 DEMLEFDTLYPYLEY
-105 SVEDETGELVTE
+105 SVEDETGEPVTE

-125 SLSSYGLAMTI
+125 SIASYGLAMTI
-136 RYDENGIPEAKIQS
+136 RYDENGIPEAKIQA

-165 NEFSR
+165 NGFSR
-170 RIQERYEY
+170 RVQERYEY
-178 SDRESSDVYMKTPK
+178 SDRESQGAYMKTPK
-192 NRTFTFAMTES
+192 NRTFTFAMTKS

-215 GYTVPERTSGTI
+215 GYAVSERTSGVI
-227 LILICVV
+227 LILLCVV
-234 AAAALLLPVFSTL
+234 AAAALLLPIFSTL

-261 VLAAA
+261 VVAAA

-291 DVLVWAG
+291 DVLVWTG

-312 LLTMGLKGYLK
+312 LFTMGLKGYLK
-323 ESSLIVRSSGKIL
+323 ESSLIVRSSGKIR
-336 KGGRW
+336 KGVRW
-341 VIEKCKAGVDK
+341 IIEKCKEGVDK
-352 IYHSFDHI
+352 IYRSFDHI
-360 DIDDKNNK
+360 DMDDKNNK

-383 ICSIWFFGIIA
+383 ICSIWVFGIIA

-420 LKATNQMAEGNLDV
+420 LKTTNQMAEGNLDV

-441 IFTPFKKEMEKIR
+441 IFTPFKKEIEKIR

-493 NLLKEER
+493 NLLKEEK
-500 DEEKQREYI
+500 DEEKQKEYI

-543 VDIVNLFKQVK
+543 VDIINLFKQVK
-554 LEMEDKITAAGLE
+554 LEMEDKIAAAGLE
-567 FRCEYPEEK
+567 FRCDYPEEK

-609 QIGRKEGKTFI
+609 QIFRKEGKTII